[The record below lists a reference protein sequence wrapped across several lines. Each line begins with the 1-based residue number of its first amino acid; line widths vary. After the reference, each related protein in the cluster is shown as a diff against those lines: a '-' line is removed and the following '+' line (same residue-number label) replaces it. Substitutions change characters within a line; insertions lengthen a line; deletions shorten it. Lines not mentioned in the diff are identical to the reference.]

1 MQDFLMT
8 YAPWYNHPMKTQ
20 YAWRDGTFTPL
31 SETAVPFLTHSLH
44 YGSAVF
50 EGIRFYNTPQGP
62 AVFRLHDHISRLF
75 FSAKTMGMRIPF
87 SQKTIEHA
95 ILELIKKN
103 GLTSGYIRPLV
114 YYGEKM
120 GLQPAGA
127 PLHVAIACWP
137 WGKYLTKETVTVK
150 MSSFMRVHPRTSVM
164 TAKISGNYANSV
176 LASLE
181 AHREGYDEALF
192 LDHTG
197 AIAEGPGENIFF
209 VKGKTIF
216 TPPEGSILPG
226 ITRNSIMTIAQDLGY
241 AVKEQTI
248 KPKDLKK
255 FDEAFFT
262 GTAVE
267 VNGIGKIDGIVFN
280 KQKEGPTTK
289 LLRETYAQIVSGE
302 LPRYKKWL
310 MVVG

>member
-1 MQDFLMT
+1 MSCGIPVARPYFL
-8 YAPWYNHPMKTQ
+8 
-20 YAWRDGTFTPL
+20 F
-31 SETAVPFLTHSLH
+31 
-44 YGSAVF
+44 
-50 EGIRFYNTPQGP
+50 I
-62 AVFRLHDHISRLF
+62 
-75 FSAKTMGMRIPF
+75 FSAKTIGMRVPF
-87 SQKTIEHA
+87 SQKTIEQA
-95 ILELIKKN
+95 ILALITKN

-120 GLQPAGA
+120 GLSPINA

-150 MSSFMRVHPRTSVM
+150 TSSFMRVHPRTSVM

-176 LASLE
+176 LVSLE
-181 AHREGYDEALF
+181 AHRKGYDESLF
-192 LDHTG
+192 LDH
-197 AIAEGPGENIFF
+197 AENIAEGPGENIFF
-209 VKGKTIF
+209 VKGKIVF

-226 ITRNSIMTIAQDLGY
+226 ITRNSIMMIAKDLGY
-241 AVKEQTI
+241 TVKEQTI

-267 VNGIGKIDGIVFN
+267 VNGIGKIDGVVFN
-280 KQKEGPTTK
+280 KQKEGPATK
-289 LLRETYAQIVSGE
+289 RLRETYAHIVSGK

-310 MVVG
+310 AVMR

>member
-1 MQDFLMT
+1 
-8 YAPWYNHPMKTQ
+8 MKTQ
-20 YAWRDGTFTPL
+20 HIWRDGSFTPL
-31 SETAVPFLTHSLH
+31 SKATVPFLTHSLH

-50 EGIRFYNTPQGP
+50 EGIRFYTTEQGP

-75 FSAKTMGMRIPF
+75 LSAKTMGMRIPF

-95 ILELIKKN
+95 VLELITKN

-137 WGKYLTKETVTVK
+137 WGKYLTKETVSVK
-150 MSSFMRVHPRTSVM
+150 TSSFMRVHPRTSVM
-164 TAKISGNYANSV
+164 AAKISGNYANSV

-192 LDHTG
+192 LDHAG
-197 AIAEGPGENIFF
+197 NIAEGPGENIFF
-209 VKGKTIF
+209 VKGKTIV
-216 TPPEGSILPG
+216 TPPEGAILPG
-226 ITRNSIMTIAQDLGY
+226 ITRNSIMTIAKDLGY
-241 AVKEQTI
+241 TVKEQTI

-255 FDEAFFT
+255 FNEAFFC

-267 VNGIGKIDGIVFN
+267 VNGIGKIDGVVFN
-280 KQKEGPTTK
+280 KGKEGQTTK
-289 LLRETYAQIVSGE
+289 HIREAYAQTVSGT

-310 MVVG
+310 TVVR

>member
-1 MQDFLMT
+1 
-8 YAPWYNHPMKTQ
+8 MKTQ
-20 YAWRDGTFTPL
+20 YVWLDGGIIPL
-31 SETAVPFLTHSLH
+31 EKATVPLLTHSLH

-50 EGIRFYNTPQGP
+50 EGIRFYNTGHGP
-62 AVFRLHDHISRLF
+62 AVFRLHDHIARLF

-87 SQKTIEHA
+87 SQKTIEQA
-95 ILELIKKN
+95 ILALIKKN

-120 GLQPAGA
+120 GLSPTDA

-137 WGKYLTKETVTVK
+137 WGKYLTKETVAVK
-150 MSSFMRVHPRTSVM
+150 ISSFMRVHPRTSVM

-192 LDHTG
+192 LDYKG
-197 AIAEGPGENIFF
+197 NIAEGPGENIFF
-209 VKGKTIF
+209 VKGKTVV

-226 ITRNSIMTIAQDLGY
+226 ITRNSLMAIAKDLGY
-241 AVKEQTI
+241 TIKEQTI

-267 VNGIGKIDGIVFN
+267 VNGIGKIDDVIFN
-280 KQKEGPTTK
+280 KGKEGQITK
-289 LLRETYAQIVSGE
+289 HIRETYAQIVSGA

-310 MVVG
+310 AYIQ